1 MVSSLVVFFLYY
13 EDWIIS
19 SLKLELKI
27 FKILFQGFQY
37 YTQIWVYFR
46 SLIVDFPEYGY
57 TILKKGI
64 VHLAIPDLALPFL
77 ESFMFCGGTTH
88 RFHIS

>member
-1 MVSSLVVFFLYY
+1 MNGQLISGFFLYY

-46 SLIVDFPEYGY
+46 SLIVDFPRIWVYHFKERDCALGY
-57 TILKKGI
+57 
-64 VHLAIPDLALPFL
+64 P
-77 ESFMFCGGTTH
+77 
-88 RFHIS
+88 